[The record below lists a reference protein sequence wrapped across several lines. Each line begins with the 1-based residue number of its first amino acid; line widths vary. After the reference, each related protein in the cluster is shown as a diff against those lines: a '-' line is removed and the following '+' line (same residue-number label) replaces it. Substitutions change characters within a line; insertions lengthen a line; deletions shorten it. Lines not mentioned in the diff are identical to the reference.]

1 MWEAPAATSTGT
13 KFAGV
18 GVGLVDGPPSD
29 AACLFRVIVTPDD
42 EVGGQGVDRRGGRVD
57 LQVLRDGRV

>member
-1 MWEAPAATSTGT
+1 MRGNLLAVTALLWLLTLFPLPATADHPDVAQHAAP
-13 KFAGV
+13 K
-18 GVGLVDGPPSD
+18 P
-29 AACLFRVIVTPDD
+29 PDD